1 MDALFGEDTTA
12 VPTPATLAERG
23 SLMGVGSPGSLD
35 IRQGNGHPSGMD
47 GYGADAAIPGL
58 DIDPPEVEVGQGGKP
73 VYTSGDGN
81 RGSGGAV
88 MTEGGE
94 RGEGISGWIGR
105 MVSRTRREGQGTMGG
120 EGYGRVEQD
129 DD

>member
-1 MDALFGEDTTA
+1 
-12 VPTPATLAERG
+12 
-23 SLMGVGSPGSLD
+23 MGVGSPGSLD
-35 IRQGNGHPSGMD
+35 IRQGGGHPPGMD

-58 DIDPPEVEVGQGGKP
+58 DIDPPEIEVGQDRKP
-73 VYTSGDGN
+73 VYTGGDGN
-81 RGSGGAV
+81 RGSSGAG
-88 MTEGGE
+88 MTEGE
-94 RGEGISGWIGR
+94 RRGEGISGWIGR